1 MRFNLINEIQ
11 SKRREHPKGTISNL
25 MYKEIG
31 NSIYG
36 LVVRGMSDKRKYDN
50 KTGQTIR
57 MKAHYL
63 TNPILTRTSFI
74 VKILNLV

>member
-1 MRFNLINEIQ
+1 
-11 SKRREHPKGTISNL
+11 

-36 LVVRGMSDKRKYDN
+36 LVVRGMSDKRKFDNNN

-63 TNPILTRTSFI
+63 TKPILTRTSFR
-74 VKILNLV
+74 VKILNFV